1 MVSLWEAG
9 GCVANASATCLAI
22 VQHVGGRK
30 LTPTYAST
38 QAVEGTDIGDN
49 SSHERLALFPID
61 AQQLVKSAKTRAAQ
75 DLPHTML
82 PRACHSPASRSPPA
96 ARMRPGKSGLG
107 TMGKLVTHYDNL
119 KVDRTAPPAVIK
131 AAYRA
136 LAQQYHPDV
145 NKDPDASRIMRL
157 INRAYG
163 VLSNAELRAEHDAWI
178 RDQERS
184 YPSGHAIGT
193 EWAYTPRRPTSPAS
207 APGMWEKLGQG
218 LIFVILFLMA
228 WSAVVIAA
236 RLVSVGIYTFA
247 SIYPAPEMLGIY
259 RFILRLLDWI
269 PMLIWSPFVAWGLAK
284 RWSKRLLQG
293 KGCVGS
299 PAAKKD
305 FEPDADEEFERF
317 LQELDK
323 K

>member
-1 MVSLWEAG
+1 MSRWEAG
-9 GCVANASATCLAI
+9 VWVAMN
-22 VQHVGGRK
+22 VGLLIHQPPACGVRK
-30 LTPTYAST
+30 RTPTYAST
-38 QAVEGTDIGDN
+38 RAVEGTDIGDN
-49 SSHERLALFPID
+49 SSHERLALFLID
-61 AQQLVKSAKTRAAQ
+61 AQQLVKSAKTRPAQ
-75 DLPHTML
+75 ELTHTLL

-96 ARMRPGKSGLG
+96 ARMRPAKSGLG

-157 INRAYG
+157 INRAYE

-184 YPSGHAIGT
+184 YPSGHAIGA

-207 APGMWEKLGQG
+207 VPGMWEKLGKG
-218 LIFVILFLMA
+218 LVFVILFLMA

-236 RLVSVGIYTFA
+236 RLISVGIYTFA
-247 SIYPAPEMLGIY
+247 SIYPDPEMLGIY
-259 RFILRLLDWI
+259 HFILRLLDWM

-284 RWSKRLLQG
+284 RWSERLLQG
-293 KGCVGS
+293 KGRVGS
-299 PAAKKD
+299 PAAKKE
-305 FEPDADEEFERF
+305 FEPDEDEEFERF